1 MVVGL
6 AGAPVV
12 VGFAFACVFAL
23 ACWAMQL
30 LTKLRRFKKWMA
42 EYLMSFAVSAEA
54 AGSKQN
60 VRCVA
65 VSRQSQHCRRTA
77 GYSLL

>member
-6 AGAPVV
+6 VGAPAV

-23 ACWAMQL
+23 ACWAMQS

-42 EYLMSFAVSAEA
+42 EYFLA
-54 AGSKQN
+54 A
-60 VRCVA
+60 
-65 VSRQSQHCRRTA
+65 
-77 GYSLL
+77 